1 MTTLQIKQLGY
12 QIDHEWLWQ
21 ALNFTLH
28 EDDWVT
34 IIGQSGGGKSTL
46 LKVLAALQD
55 ATTGEILL
63 DGVAI
68 NELPIGEYRQMVS
81 YAAQSAQLFGE
92 TVRENLDLPFIVR
105 QLAPDENR
113 QIVGL
118 AKMQLDASYLD
129 KAVTEL
135 SGGQRQRI
143 GVLRNLLFMPKVLLL
158 DEISTG
164 LDADTKAVIWDY
176 IRQLQAESH
185 PIILSVTH
193 DESEIAQAKQV
204 FVLEHGQGGF
214 QDDRSN

>member
-12 QIDHEWLWQ
+12 QIDQQWLWQ
-21 ALNFTLH
+21 GLNFTLH
-28 EDDWVT
+28 ENDWVT

-55 ATTGEILL
+55 AETGDILL

-68 NELPIGEYRQMVS
+68 SDIPVGEYRQRVS
-81 YAAQSAQLFGE
+81 YAAQSAQLFGQ
-92 TVRENLDLPFIVR
+92 TVRENLDLPFTVR
-105 QLAPDENR
+105 QLTPDEDR
-113 QIVGL
+113 QIAGL
-118 AKMQLDASYLD
+118 EQMQLDASYLD

-164 LDADTKAVIWDY
+164 LDAETKAVIWAY
-176 IRQLQAESH
+176 IRQLQAETH

-193 DESEIAQAKQV
+193 DEGEIAQANQV